1 VEGAESPSEIALSRS
16 KGVTQRALDLQDG
29 RVMRI
34 VDWVN
39 RAFRDANAVNGAIA
53 VPKLGDLEALF
64 VNTRRATVKDPEP
77 TPPKG

>member
-1 VEGAESPSEIALSRS
+1 
-16 KGVTQRALDLQDG
+16 
-29 RVMRI
+29 MRI